1 MTIENRAFEADTS
14 KILDIVI
21 HSLYS
26 NREIF
31 LRELISNASDALDKR
46 RFLASTNQSMQAS
59 QELQIQIKS
68 DKKAKTLTISD
79 NGVGMDSDDL
89 VSSLGTIARSGTKN
103 FIEQLESSKQND
115 ENKLSL
121 IGQFG
126 VGFYAAFMV
135 AETVDV
141 ISRKVGSDKA
151 YKWHSDGSNGY
162 SLDDAERGEEGTDI
176 ILHLKKDAK
185 EFLEE
190 QRISYMVK
198 KYSDHLSAPIYWQD
212 GEASTMLNSASAIWT
227 RPKSEITEE
236 QYNSFY
242 QQASSAY
249 DTPYLTM
256 HNVTEGVTNFTSLLF
271 IPSTR
276 PMDLFN
282 PERKSRLQLYINRVF
297 ITDECEEL
305 VPNWLRFVRGVV
317 DTPDLDL
324 NVSREMLQ
332 QVPAINKI
340 KKTIIR
346 RVLSELKKQAGKK
359 QEEYQKF
366 WLDFGLVIKEG
377 LYEDQDFREKIL
389 ELCRFYSCRK
399 GDYISLAQYVS
410 EMKEKQEEIYYLSS
424 ETVEQ
429 AEMSPHIEGFKAR
442 DIDVIVLSDPIDEF
456 WLPLVPD
463 FEGKKFKS
471 ASRGAL
477 DLDKFESENSEK
489 KKADPSKFDLLIA
502 RIKTNLGEKISDVR
516 LSSTLTESPVC
527 LVADEG
533 GMDIQMERLMKAH
546 NRDFQGAPRILE
558 INPDHELVIALNKLA
573 DAKSS
578 SKESELVD
586 DAAFLLFDQAQ
597 IIEGRMPAD
606 LTAFSKRM
614 TRIMSFSLK
623 NDSGQKRAVPVE
635 KPNI

>member
-68 DKKAKTLTISD
+68 DKKAKILTISD

-578 SKESELVD
+578 SKENELVD

-614 TRIMSFSLK
+614 SRIMSFSLK
-623 NDSGQKRAVPVE
+623 SDSGQK
-635 KPNI
+635 

>member
-79 NGVGMDSDDL
+79 NGIGMDSDDL

-141 ISRKVGSDKA
+141 ISRKVGNDKA

-546 NRDFQGAPRILE
+546 NRDFQGAPRIME

-578 SKESELVD
+578 SKENELVD

-623 NDSGQKRAVPVE
+623 SDSGQK
-635 KPNI
+635 

>member
-68 DKKAKTLTISD
+68 DKKAKILTISD

-198 KYSDHLSAPIYWQD
+198 KYSDHLSAPIYCQD
-212 GEASTMLNSASAIWT
+212 AEASTMLNSASAIWT

-399 GDYISLAQYVS
+399 GDYISLAQYVT

-586 DAAFLLFDQAQ
+586 DAALLLFDQAQ

>member
-79 NGVGMDSDDL
+79 NGIGMDSDDL

-151 YKWHSDGSNGY
+151 CKWHSDGSNGY

-546 NRDFQGAPRILE
+546 NRDFQGAPRIME

-578 SKESELVD
+578 SKENELMD

-623 NDSGQKRAVPVE
+623 SDSGQK
-635 KPNI
+635 

>member
-46 RFLASTNQSMQAS
+46 RFLASTDQSLQAE
-59 QELQIQIKS
+59 QELQIHIKS
-68 DKKAKTLTISD
+68 DKKAKTLTLSD
-79 NGVGMDSDDL
+79 NGIGMDSDDM
-89 VSSLGTIARSGTKN
+89 VSSLGTIARSGTQN
-103 FIEQLESSKQND
+103 FIKQLEASKEND
-115 ENKLSL
+115 DSKLSL

-141 ISRKVGSDKA
+141 ISRKAGSDKA
-151 YKWHSDGSNGY
+151 FKWHSDGATGY
-162 SLDDAERGEEGTDI
+162 SLDNAERSEAGTDI

-190 QRISYMVK
+190 QRISYMIK
-198 KYSDHLSAPIYWQD
+198 KYSDHLSAPIYWQNA
-212 GEASTMLNSASAIWT
+212 EESTMLNSASAIWT
-227 RPKSEITEE
+227 RPKSEITQE
-236 QYNSFY
+236 QYTSFY
-242 QQASSAY
+242 QQASAAY
-249 DTPYLTM
+249 DTPYLTL
-256 HNVTEGVTNFTSLLF
+256 HNITEGVTNFTSLLF
-271 IPSTR
+271 VPSTR
-276 PMDLFN
+276 PVDLFN

-297 ITDECEEL
+297 ITDECEDL

-340 KKTIIR
+340 KKSIIR
-346 RVLSELKKQAGKK
+346 RVLSELKKQAGKN
-359 QEEYQKF
+359 QEAYENF
-366 WLDFGLVIKEG
+366 WLEFGLVVKEG
-377 LYEDQDFREKIL
+377 LYEDADFREKIL

-399 GDYISLAQYVS
+399 GGYISLAEYVS
-410 EMKEKQEEIYYLSS
+410 EMKEQQEEIYYLSS

-429 AEMSPHIEGFKAR
+429 AEISPHIEGFKAR

-456 WLPLVPD
+456 WLPLVPE
-463 FEGKKFKS
+463 FEGRKFKS
-471 ASRGAL
+471 ASRGAH
-477 DLDKFESENSEK
+477 DLDKFEQEDTEK
-489 KKADPSKFDLLIA
+489 KKADPSEFDMLIA
-502 RIKTNLGEKISDVR
+502 RIKTNLGEQIADVR
-516 LSSTLTESPVC
+516 LSSTLTESPAC
-527 LVADEG
+527 LVADEN

-546 NRDFQGAPRILE
+546 NKDFQGAPRILE
-558 INPDHELVIALNKLA
+558 LNPDHDLVAALNKMA
-573 DAKSS
+573 DAKSG
-578 SKESELVD
+578 SKENGLVD
-586 DAAFLLFDQAQ
+586 DASHLLFDQAQ
-597 IIEGRMPAD
+597 ILEGRMPSD

-614 TRIMSFSLK
+614 TRVMASSIMDDAQTK
-623 NDSGQKRAVPVE
+623 
-635 KPNI
+635 

>member
-46 RFLASTNQSMQAS
+46 RFLAATDQLYQAE
-59 QELQIQIKS
+59 QELQIHIKS
-68 DKKAKTLTISD
+68 DKKAKTLIISD
-79 NGVGMDSDDL
+79 NGIGMDSDDM
-89 VSSLGTIARSGTKN
+89 VSSLGTIARSGTQN
-103 FIEQLESSKQND
+103 FIKQLEASKKN
-115 ENKLSL
+115 EESNISL

-135 AETVDV
+135 AENVDV
-141 ISRKVGSDKA
+141 ISKKA
-151 YKWHSDGSNGY
+151 NSEKAFRWHSNGKTGF
-162 SLDDAERGEEGTDI
+162 SLDNAERSEAGTDI

-198 KYSDHLSAPIYWQD
+198 KYSDHLSAPIYWQNA
-212 GEASTMLNSASAIWT
+212 EESTMLNSASAIWT
-227 RPKSEITEE
+227 RPKSEITKE
-236 QYNSFY
+236 QYTSFY
-242 QQASSAY
+242 QQASAAY

-271 IPSTR
+271 VPSTR
-276 PMDLFN
+276 PVDLFN

-297 ITDECEEL
+297 ITDECEDL

-340 KKTIIR
+340 KKSIIR
-346 RVLSELKKQAGKK
+346 RVLSELKKQAGKNK
-359 QEEYQKF
+359 EEYEKF
-366 WLDFGLVIKEG
+366 WIDFGLVVKEG
-377 LYEDQDFREKIL
+377 LYEDANFREKIL
-389 ELCRFYSCRK
+389 ELCRFYSCKK
-399 GDYISLAQYVS
+399 GGYISLAEYVS
-410 EMKEKQEEIYYLSS
+410 EMKEQQEEIYYLSS

-429 AEMSPHIEGFKAR
+429 AEISPHIEGFKAR
-442 DIDVIVLSDPIDEF
+442 DIDVIVLNDPIDEF
-456 WLPLVPD
+456 WIPLVPD

-471 ASRGAL
+471 ASRGTH
-477 DLDKFESENSEK
+477 DLNKFEHKDTEK
-489 KKADPSKFDLLIA
+489 KKADPSEFDMLIA
-502 RIKTNLGEKISDVR
+502 RIKTNLGEQIADVR
-516 LSSTLTESPVC
+516 LSSTLTESPAC
-527 LVADEG
+527 LVADEN

-546 NRDFQGAPRILE
+546 NKDFQGVPRILE
-558 INPDHELVIALNKLA
+558 LNPDHDLVAALNKMA
-573 DAKSS
+573 DAKSG
-578 SKESELVD
+578 SKESDLMN
-586 DAAFLLFDQAQ
+586 DASFLLFDQVQ
-597 IIEGRMPAD
+597 ILEGRMPSD

-614 TRIMSFSLK
+614 TRIMASSIMDDAQTK
-623 NDSGQKRAVPVE
+623 
-635 KPNI
+635 

>member
-46 RFLASTNQSMQAS
+46 RFLASTDQSLQAE
-59 QELQIQIKS
+59 QELQIHIKS
-68 DKKAKTLTISD
+68 DKKAKTLTLSD
-79 NGVGMDSDDL
+79 NGIGMDSDDM
-89 VSSLGTIARSGTKN
+89 VSSLGTIARSGTQN
-103 FIEQLESSKQND
+103 FIKQLEASKEND
-115 ENKLSL
+115 DSKLSL

-141 ISRKVGSDKA
+141 ISRKAGSDKA
-151 YKWHSDGSNGY
+151 FKWHSDGATGY
-162 SLDDAERGEEGTDI
+162 SLDNAERSEAGTDI

-190 QRISYMVK
+190 QRISYMIK
-198 KYSDHLSAPIYWQD
+198 KYSDHLSAPIYWQNA
-212 GEASTMLNSASAIWT
+212 EESTMLNSASAIWT
-227 RPKSEITEE
+227 RPKSEITQE
-236 QYNSFY
+236 QYTSFY
-242 QQASSAY
+242 QQASAAY
-249 DTPYLTM
+249 DTPYLTL

-271 IPSTR
+271 VPSTR
-276 PMDLFN
+276 PVDLFN

-297 ITDECEEL
+297 ITDECEDL

-340 KKTIIR
+340 KKSIIR
-346 RVLSELKKQAGKK
+346 RVLSELKKQAGKN
-359 QEEYQKF
+359 QEAYENF
-366 WLDFGLVIKEG
+366 WLEFGLVVKEG
-377 LYEDQDFREKIL
+377 LYEDADFREKIL

-399 GDYISLAQYVS
+399 GGYISLAEYVS
-410 EMKEKQEEIYYLSS
+410 VMKEQQEEIYYLSS

-429 AEMSPHIEGFKAR
+429 AEISPHIEGFKAR

-456 WLPLVPD
+456 WLPLVPE

-477 DLDKFESENSEK
+477 DLDKFEQEDTEK
-489 KKADPSKFDLLIA
+489 KKADPSEFDMLIA
-502 RIKTNLGEKISDVR
+502 RIKTNLGEQIADVR
-516 LSSTLTESPVC
+516 LSSTLTESPAC
-527 LVADEG
+527 LVADEN

-546 NRDFQGAPRILE
+546 NKDFQGAPRILE
-558 INPDHELVIALNKLA
+558 LNPDHDLVAALNKMA
-573 DAKSS
+573 DAKSG
-578 SKESELVD
+578 SKENGLVD
-586 DAAFLLFDQAQ
+586 DASHLLFDQAQ
-597 IIEGRMPAD
+597 ILEGRMPSD

-614 TRIMSFSLK
+614 TRVMASSIMDDAQTK
-623 NDSGQKRAVPVE
+623 
-635 KPNI
+635 

>member
-68 DKKAKTLTISD
+68 DKKAKILTISD

-89 VSSLGTIARSGTKN
+89 VSSLGTIARSGTKS

-377 LYEDQDFREKIL
+377 LYEDQEFREKIL

-516 LSSTLTESPVC
+516 LSSTLTESPAC

-586 DAAFLLFDQAQ
+586 DTALLLFDQAQ

-623 NDSGQKRAVPVE
+623 NDSGQK
-635 KPNI
+635 

>member
-212 GEASTMLNSASAIWT
+212 AEASTMLNSASAIWT

-377 LYEDQDFREKIL
+377 LYEDQEFREKIL

-399 GDYISLAQYVS
+399 GDYISLSQYVS

-586 DAAFLLFDQAQ
+586 DAALLLFDQAQ

-623 NDSGQKRAVPVE
+623 NDSGQK
-635 KPNI
+635 

>member
-68 DKKAKTLTISD
+68 DKKAKILTISD

-546 NRDFQGAPRILE
+546 NRDFQGAPRIME

-578 SKESELVD
+578 SKENELVD

-623 NDSGQKRAVPVE
+623 SDSGQK
-635 KPNI
+635 

>member
-46 RFLASTNQSMQAS
+46 RFLASTDQSLQAE
-59 QELQIQIKS
+59 QELQIHIKS
-68 DKKAKTLTISD
+68 DKKAKTLTLSD
-79 NGVGMDSDDL
+79 NGIGMDSDDM
-89 VSSLGTIARSGTKN
+89 VSSLGTIARSGTQN
-103 FIEQLESSKQND
+103 FIKQLEASKEND
-115 ENKLSL
+115 DSKLSL

-141 ISRKVGSDKA
+141 ISRKAGSDKA
-151 YKWHSDGSNGY
+151 FKWHSDGATGY
-162 SLDDAERGEEGTDI
+162 SLDNAERSEAGTDI

-190 QRISYMVK
+190 QRISYMIK
-198 KYSDHLSAPIYWQD
+198 KYSDHLSAPIYWQNA
-212 GEASTMLNSASAIWT
+212 EESKMLNSASAIWT
-227 RPKSEITEE
+227 RPKSEITQE
-236 QYNSFY
+236 QYTSFY
-242 QQASSAY
+242 QQASAAY
-249 DTPYLTM
+249 DTPYLTL

-271 IPSTR
+271 VPSTR
-276 PMDLFN
+276 PVDLFN

-297 ITDECEEL
+297 ITDECEDL

-340 KKTIIR
+340 KKSIIR
-346 RVLSELKKQAGKK
+346 RVLSELKKQAGKN
-359 QEEYQKF
+359 QEAYENF
-366 WLDFGLVIKEG
+366 WLEFGLVVKEG
-377 LYEDQDFREKIL
+377 LYEDADFREKIL

-399 GDYISLAQYVS
+399 GGYISLAEYVS
-410 EMKEKQEEIYYLSS
+410 EMKEQQEEIYYLSY

-429 AEMSPHIEGFKAR
+429 AEISPHIEGFKAR

-456 WLPLVPD
+456 WLPLVPE

-477 DLDKFESENSEK
+477 DLDKFEQEDTEK
-489 KKADPSKFDLLIA
+489 KKADPSEFDMLIA
-502 RIKTNLGEKISDVR
+502 RIKTNLGEQIADVR
-516 LSSTLTESPVC
+516 LSSTLTESPAC
-527 LVADEG
+527 LVADEN

-546 NRDFQGAPRILE
+546 NKDFQGAPRILE
-558 INPDHELVIALNKLA
+558 LNPDHDLVAALNKMA
-573 DAKSS
+573 DAKSG
-578 SKESELVD
+578 SKENGLVD
-586 DAAFLLFDQAQ
+586 DASHLLFDQAQ
-597 IIEGRMPAD
+597 ILEGRMPSD

-614 TRIMSFSLK
+614 TRVMASSIMDDAQTK
-623 NDSGQKRAVPVE
+623 
-635 KPNI
+635 

>member
-46 RFLASTNQSMQAS
+46 RFLASTDQSLQAE
-59 QELQIQIKS
+59 QELQIHIKS
-68 DKKAKTLTISD
+68 DKKAKTLTLSD
-79 NGVGMDSDDL
+79 NGIGMDSDDM
-89 VSSLGTIARSGTKN
+89 VSSLGTIARSGTQN
-103 FIEQLESSKQND
+103 FIKQLEASKEND
-115 ENKLSL
+115 DSKLSL

-141 ISRKVGSDKA
+141 ISRKAGSDKA
-151 YKWHSDGSNGY
+151 FKWHSDGATGY
-162 SLDDAERGEEGTDI
+162 SLDNAERSEAGTDI

-190 QRISYMVK
+190 QRISYMIK
-198 KYSDHLSAPIYWQD
+198 KYSDHLSAPIYWQNA
-212 GEASTMLNSASAIWT
+212 EESTMLNSASAIWT
-227 RPKSEITEE
+227 RPKSDITQE
-236 QYNSFY
+236 QYTSFY
-242 QQASSAY
+242 QQASTAY
-249 DTPYLTM
+249 DTPYLTL

-271 IPSTR
+271 VPSTR
-276 PMDLFN
+276 PVDLFN

-297 ITDECEEL
+297 ITDECEDL

-340 KKTIIR
+340 KKSIIR
-346 RVLSELKKQAGKK
+346 RVLSELKKQAGKN
-359 QEEYQKF
+359 QEAYENF
-366 WLDFGLVIKEG
+366 WLEFGLVVKEG
-377 LYEDQDFREKIL
+377 LYEDADFREKIL

-399 GDYISLAQYVS
+399 GGYISLAEYVS
-410 EMKEKQEEIYYLSS
+410 EMKEQQEEIYYLSS

-429 AEMSPHIEGFKAR
+429 AEISPHIEGFKAR

-456 WLPLVPD
+456 WLPLVPE

-477 DLDKFESENSEK
+477 DLDKFEQEDTEK
-489 KKADPSKFDLLIA
+489 KKADPSEFDMLIA
-502 RIKTNLGEKISDVR
+502 RIKTNLGEQIADVR
-516 LSSTLTESPVC
+516 LSSTLTESPAC
-527 LVADEG
+527 LVADEN

-546 NRDFQGAPRILE
+546 NKDFQGAPRILE
-558 INPDHELVIALNKLA
+558 LNPDHDLVAALNKMA
-573 DAKSS
+573 DAKSG
-578 SKESELVD
+578 SKENGLVD
-586 DAAFLLFDQAQ
+586 DASHLLFDQAQ
-597 IIEGRMPAD
+597 ILEGRMPSD

-614 TRIMSFSLK
+614 TRVMASSIMDDAQTK
-623 NDSGQKRAVPVE
+623 
-635 KPNI
+635 

>member
-89 VSSLGTIARSGTKN
+89 VSSLGTIARSGTKS

-578 SKESELVD
+578 SKENELVD

-623 NDSGQKRAVPVE
+623 SDSGK
-635 KPNI
+635 K

>member
-46 RFLASTNQSMQAS
+46 RFIASTDQSLQAE
-59 QELQIQIKS
+59 QELQIHIKS

-79 NGVGMDSDDL
+79 NGIGMDSDDM
-89 VSSLGTIARSGTKN
+89 VSSLGTIARSGTQN
-103 FIEQLESSKQND
+103 FIKQLEASKEND
-115 ENKLSL
+115 DSKLSL

-141 ISRKVGSDKA
+141 ISRKAGSDKA
-151 YKWHSDGSNGY
+151 FKWHSDGATGY
-162 SLDDAERGEEGTDI
+162 SLDNAERSEAGTDI

-190 QRISYMVK
+190 QRISYMIK
-198 KYSDHLSAPIYWQD
+198 KYSDHLSAPIYWQNA
-212 GEASTMLNSASAIWT
+212 EESTMLNSASAIWT
-227 RPKSEITEE
+227 RPKSDITQE
-236 QYNSFY
+236 QYTSFY
-242 QQASSAY
+242 QQASAAY
-249 DTPYLTM
+249 DTPYLTL

-271 IPSTR
+271 VPSTR
-276 PMDLFN
+276 PVDLFN

-297 ITDECEEL
+297 ITDECEDL

-340 KKTIIR
+340 KKSIIR
-346 RVLSELKKQAGKK
+346 RVLSELKKQAGKN
-359 QEEYQKF
+359 QEAYENF
-366 WLDFGLVIKEG
+366 WLEFGLVVKEG
-377 LYEDQDFREKIL
+377 LYEDPDFREKIL

-399 GDYISLAQYVS
+399 GGYISIAEYVS

-429 AEMSPHIEGFKAR
+429 AEISPHIEGFKAR

-456 WLPLVPD
+456 WLPLVPE

-471 ASRGAL
+471 ASRGAH
-477 DLDKFESENSEK
+477 DLDKFEQEDTEK
-489 KKADPSKFDLLIA
+489 KKADPSEFDMLIA
-502 RIKTNLGEKISDVR
+502 RIKTNLGEQIADVR
-516 LSSTLTESPVC
+516 LSSTLTESPAC
-527 LVADEG
+527 LVVDEN

-546 NRDFQGAPRILE
+546 NKDFQGAPRILE
-558 INPDHELVIALNKLA
+558 LNPDHDLVAALNKMA
-573 DAKSS
+573 DAKSG
-578 SKESELVD
+578 SKENGLVD
-586 DAAFLLFDQAQ
+586 DASHLLFDQAQ
-597 IIEGRMPAD
+597 ILEGRMPSD

-614 TRIMSFSLK
+614 TRVMACSIMDDTQTK
-623 NDSGQKRAVPVE
+623 
-635 KPNI
+635 

>member
-46 RFLASTNQSMQAS
+46 RFLASTDQSLQAE
-59 QELQIQIKS
+59 QELQIHIKS
-68 DKKAKTLTISD
+68 DKKAKTLTLSD
-79 NGVGMDSDDL
+79 NGIGMDSDDMI
-89 VSSLGTIARSGTKN
+89 SSLGTIARSGTQN
-103 FIEQLESSKQND
+103 FIKQLEASKEND
-115 ENKLSL
+115 DSKLSL

-141 ISRKVGSDKA
+141 ISRKAGSDKA
-151 YKWHSDGSNGY
+151 FKWHSDGATGY
-162 SLDDAERGEEGTDI
+162 SLDNAERSEAGTDI

-190 QRISYMVK
+190 QRISYMIK
-198 KYSDHLSAPIYWQD
+198 KYSDHLSAPIYWQNA
-212 GEASTMLNSASAIWT
+212 EESKMLNSASAIWT
-227 RPKSEITEE
+227 RPKSEITQE
-236 QYNSFY
+236 QYTSFY
-242 QQASSAY
+242 QQASAAY
-249 DTPYLTM
+249 DTPYLTL

-271 IPSTR
+271 VPSTR
-276 PMDLFN
+276 PVDLFN

-297 ITDECEEL
+297 ITDECEDL

-340 KKTIIR
+340 KKSIIR
-346 RVLSELKKQAGKK
+346 RVLSELKKQAGKN
-359 QEEYQKF
+359 QEAYENF
-366 WLDFGLVIKEG
+366 WLEFGLVVKEG
-377 LYEDQDFREKIL
+377 LYEDPDFREKIL

-399 GDYISLAQYVS
+399 GGYISLAEYVS
-410 EMKEKQEEIYYLSS
+410 EMKEQQEEIYYLSS

-429 AEMSPHIEGFKAR
+429 AEISPHIEGFKAR

-456 WLPLVPD
+456 WLPLVPE

-471 ASRGAL
+471 ASRGAH
-477 DLDKFESENSEK
+477 DLDKFEQEDTEK
-489 KKADPSKFDLLIA
+489 KKADPSEFDMLIA
-502 RIKTNLGEKISDVR
+502 RIKTNLGEQIADVR
-516 LSSTLTESPVC
+516 LSSTLTESPAC
-527 LVADEG
+527 LVVDEN

-546 NRDFQGAPRILE
+546 NKDFQGVPRILE
-558 INPDHELVIALNKLA
+558 LNPDHDLVAALNKMA
-573 DAKSS
+573 DAKSG
-578 SKESELVD
+578 SKENGLVD
-586 DAAFLLFDQAQ
+586 DASHLLFDQAQ
-597 IIEGRMPAD
+597 ILEGRMPSD

-614 TRIMSFSLK
+614 TRVMACSIMDDTQTK
-623 NDSGQKRAVPVE
+623 
-635 KPNI
+635 

>member
-1 MTIENRAFEADTS
+1 MTIQNRAFEADTS

-212 GEASTMLNSASAIWT
+212 AEASTMLNSASAIWT

-623 NDSGQKRAVPVE
+623 NDSGQK
-635 KPNI
+635 

>member
-46 RFLASTNQSMQAS
+46 RFLASTDQSLQAE
-59 QELQIQIKS
+59 QELQIHIKS
-68 DKKAKTLTISD
+68 DKKAKTLTLSD
-79 NGVGMDSDDL
+79 NGIGMDSDDM
-89 VSSLGTIARSGTKN
+89 VSSLGTIARSGTQN
-103 FIEQLESSKQND
+103 FIKQLEASKEND
-115 ENKLSL
+115 DSKLSL

-141 ISRKVGSDKA
+141 ISRKAGSDKA
-151 YKWHSDGSNGY
+151 FKWHSDGATGY
-162 SLDDAERGEEGTDI
+162 SLDNAERSEAGTDI
-176 ILHLKKDAK
+176 IIHLKKDAK

-190 QRISYMVK
+190 QRISYMIK
-198 KYSDHLSAPIYWQD
+198 KYSDHLSAPIYWQNA
-212 GEASTMLNSASAIWT
+212 EESTMLNSASAIWT
-227 RPKSEITEE
+227 RPKSEITQE
-236 QYNSFY
+236 QYTSFY
-242 QQASSAY
+242 QQASAAY
-249 DTPYLTM
+249 DTPYLTL

-271 IPSTR
+271 VPSTR
-276 PMDLFN
+276 PVDLFN

-297 ITDECEEL
+297 ITDECEDL

-340 KKTIIR
+340 KKSIIR
-346 RVLSELKKQAGKK
+346 RVLSELKKQAGKN
-359 QEEYQKF
+359 QEAYENF
-366 WLDFGLVIKEG
+366 WLEFGLVVKEG
-377 LYEDQDFREKIL
+377 LYEDADFREKIL

-399 GDYISLAQYVS
+399 GGYISLAEYVS
-410 EMKEKQEEIYYLSS
+410 EMKEQQEEIYYLSS

-429 AEMSPHIEGFKAR
+429 AEISPHIEGFKAR

-456 WLPLVPD
+456 WLPLVPE

-477 DLDKFESENSEK
+477 DLDKFEQEDTEK
-489 KKADPSKFDLLIA
+489 KKADPSEFDMLIA
-502 RIKTNLGEKISDVR
+502 RIKTNLGEQIADVR
-516 LSSTLTESPVC
+516 LSSTLTESPAC
-527 LVADEG
+527 LVADEN

-546 NRDFQGAPRILE
+546 NKDFQGAPRILE
-558 INPDHELVIALNKLA
+558 LNPDHDLVAALNKMA
-573 DAKSS
+573 DAKSG
-578 SKESELVD
+578 SKENGLVD
-586 DAAFLLFDQAQ
+586 DASHLLFDQAQ
-597 IIEGRMPAD
+597 ILEGRMPSD

-614 TRIMSFSLK
+614 TRVMASSIMDDAQTK
-623 NDSGQKRAVPVE
+623 
-635 KPNI
+635 

>member
-46 RFLASTNQSMQAS
+46 RFLASTDQSLQAE
-59 QELQIQIKS
+59 QELQIHIKS
-68 DKKAKTLTISD
+68 DKKAKTLTLSD
-79 NGVGMDSDDL
+79 NGIGMDSDDM
-89 VSSLGTIARSGTKN
+89 VSSLGTIARSGTQN
-103 FIEQLESSKQND
+103 FIKQLEASKEND
-115 ENKLSL
+115 DSKLSL

-141 ISRKVGSDKA
+141 ISRKAGSDKA
-151 YKWHSDGSNGY
+151 FKWHSDGATGY
-162 SLDDAERGEEGTDI
+162 SLDNAERSEAGTDI

-190 QRISYMVK
+190 QRISYMIK
-198 KYSDHLSAPIYWQD
+198 KYSDHLSAPIYWQNA
-212 GEASTMLNSASAIWT
+212 EESTMLNSASAIWT
-227 RPKSEITEE
+227 RPKSEITQE
-236 QYNSFY
+236 QYTSFY
-242 QQASSAY
+242 QQASAAY
-249 DTPYLTM
+249 DTPYLTL

-271 IPSTR
+271 VPSTR
-276 PMDLFN
+276 PVDLFN

-297 ITDECEEL
+297 ITDECEDL

-340 KKTIIR
+340 KKSIIR
-346 RVLSELKKQAGKK
+346 RVLSELKKQAGKN
-359 QEEYQKF
+359 QEAYESF
-366 WLDFGLVIKEG
+366 WLEFGLVVKEG
-377 LYEDQDFREKIL
+377 LYEDADFREKIL

-399 GDYISLAQYVS
+399 GGYISLAEYVS
-410 EMKEKQEEIYYLSS
+410 EMKEQQEEIYYLSS

-429 AEMSPHIEGFKAR
+429 AEISPHIEGFKAR

-456 WLPLVPD
+456 WLPLVPE

-477 DLDKFESENSEK
+477 DLDKFEQEDTEK
-489 KKADPSKFDLLIA
+489 KKADPSEFDMLIA
-502 RIKTNLGEKISDVR
+502 RIKTNLGEQIADVR
-516 LSSTLTESPVC
+516 LSSTLTESPAC
-527 LVADEG
+527 LVADEN

-546 NRDFQGAPRILE
+546 NKDFQGAPRILE
-558 INPDHELVIALNKLA
+558 LNPDHDLVAALNKMA
-573 DAKSS
+573 DAKSG
-578 SKESELVD
+578 SKENALVD
-586 DAAFLLFDQAQ
+586 DASHLLFDQAQ
-597 IIEGRMPAD
+597 ILEGRMPSD

-614 TRIMSFSLK
+614 TRVMASSIMDDAQTK
-623 NDSGQKRAVPVE
+623 
-635 KPNI
+635 

>member
-46 RFLASTNQSMQAS
+46 RFLASTDQSLQAE
-59 QELQIQIKS
+59 QELQIHIKS
-68 DKKAKTLTISD
+68 DKKAKTLTLSD
-79 NGVGMDSDDL
+79 NGIGMDSDDM
-89 VSSLGTIARSGTKN
+89 VSSLGTIARSGTQN
-103 FIEQLESSKQND
+103 FIKQLEASKEND
-115 ENKLSL
+115 DSKLSL

-141 ISRKVGSDKA
+141 ISRKAGSDKA
-151 YKWHSDGSNGY
+151 FKWHSDGATGY
-162 SLDDAERGEEGTDI
+162 SLDNAERSEAGTDI

-190 QRISYMVK
+190 QRISYMIK
-198 KYSDHLSAPIYWQD
+198 KYSDHLSAPIYWQNA
-212 GEASTMLNSASAIWT
+212 EESTMLNSASAIWT
-227 RPKSEITEE
+227 RPKSEITQE
-236 QYNSFY
+236 QYTSFY
-242 QQASSAY
+242 QQASAAY
-249 DTPYLTM
+249 DTPYLTL

-271 IPSTR
+271 VPSTR
-276 PMDLFN
+276 PVDLFN

-297 ITDECEEL
+297 ITDECEDL

-340 KKTIIR
+340 KKSIIR
-346 RVLSELKKQAGKK
+346 RVLSELKKQAGKN
-359 QEEYQKF
+359 QEAYENF
-366 WLDFGLVIKEG
+366 WLEFGLVVKEG
-377 LYEDQDFREKIL
+377 LYEDADFREKIL

-399 GDYISLAQYVS
+399 GGYISLAEYVS
-410 EMKEKQEEIYYLSS
+410 EMKEQQEEIYYLSS

-429 AEMSPHIEGFKAR
+429 AEISPHIEGFKAR

-456 WLPLVPD
+456 WLPLVPE

-477 DLDKFESENSEK
+477 DLDKFEQEDTEK
-489 KKADPSKFDLLIA
+489 KKADPSEFDMLIA
-502 RIKTNLGEKISDVR
+502 RIKTNLGEQIADVR
-516 LSSTLTESPVC
+516 LSSTLTESPAC
-527 LVADEG
+527 LVADEN

-546 NRDFQGAPRILE
+546 NKDFQGAPRILE
-558 INPDHELVIALNKLA
+558 LNPDHDLVAALNKMA
-573 DAKSS
+573 DAKSG
-578 SKESELVD
+578 SKENGLVD
-586 DAAFLLFDQAQ
+586 DASHLLFDQAQ
-597 IIEGRMPAD
+597 ILEGRMPSD

-614 TRIMSFSLK
+614 TRVMASSIMGDAQTK
-623 NDSGQKRAVPVE
+623 
-635 KPNI
+635 

>member
-1 MTIENRAFEADTS
+1 MTIQNRAFEADTS

-212 GEASTMLNSASAIWT
+212 AEASTMLNSASAIWT

-586 DAAFLLFDQAQ
+586 DAALLLFDQAQ

-623 NDSGQKRAVPVE
+623 NDSGQK
-635 KPNI
+635 

>member
-1 MTIENRAFEADTS
+1 MTIENKAFEADTS

-103 FIEQLESSKQND
+103 FIEQLESSKKND

-176 ILHLKKDAK
+176 ILYLKKDAK

-198 KYSDHLSAPIYWQD
+198 KYSDHLSAPIYWQNS
-212 GEASTMLNSASAIWT
+212 EASTMLNSASAIWT

-256 HNVTEGVTNFTSLLF
+256 HNVTEGVTKFTSLLF

-477 DLDKFESENSEK
+477 DLDKFESEKSEK

-578 SKESELVD
+578 GKKNELVD

-623 NDSGQKRAVPVE
+623 NDSGQK
-635 KPNI
+635 

>member
-46 RFLASTNQSMQAS
+46 RFLASTDQSLQAE
-59 QELQIQIKS
+59 QELQIHIKS
-68 DKKAKTLTISD
+68 DKKAKTLTLSD
-79 NGVGMDSDDL
+79 NGIGMDSDDM
-89 VSSLGTIARSGTKN
+89 VSSLGTIARSGTQN
-103 FIEQLESSKQND
+103 FIKQLEASKEND
-115 ENKLSL
+115 DSKLSL

-141 ISRKVGSDKA
+141 ISRKAGSDKA
-151 YKWHSDGSNGY
+151 FKWHSDGATGY
-162 SLDDAERGEEGTDI
+162 SLDSAERSEAGTDI

-190 QRISYMVK
+190 QRISYMIK
-198 KYSDHLSAPIYWQD
+198 KYSDHLSAPIYWQNA
-212 GEASTMLNSASAIWT
+212 EESTMLNSASAIWT
-227 RPKSEITEE
+227 RPKSEITQE
-236 QYNSFY
+236 QYTSFY
-242 QQASSAY
+242 QQASTSY
-249 DTPYLTM
+249 DTPYLTL
-256 HNVTEGVTNFTSLLF
+256 HNVTEGVTNFTSLVF
-271 IPSTR
+271 VPSTR
-276 PMDLFN
+276 PVDLFN

-297 ITDECEEL
+297 ITDECEDL

-340 KKTIIR
+340 KKSIIR
-346 RVLSELKKQAGKK
+346 RVLSELKKQAGKN
-359 QEEYQKF
+359 QEAYENF
-366 WLDFGLVIKEG
+366 WLEFGLVVKEG
-377 LYEDQDFREKIL
+377 LYEDADFREKIL

-399 GDYISLAQYVS
+399 GGYISLAEYVS
-410 EMKEKQEEIYYLSS
+410 EMKEQQEEIYYLSS

-429 AEMSPHIEGFKAR
+429 AEISPHIEGFKAR

-456 WLPLVPD
+456 WLPLVPE

-477 DLDKFESENSEK
+477 DLDKFEQEDTEM
-489 KKADPSKFDLLIA
+489 KKADPSEFDMLIA
-502 RIKTNLGEKISDVR
+502 RIKTNLGEQIADVR
-516 LSSTLTESPVC
+516 LSSTLTESPAC
-527 LVADEG
+527 LVADEN

-546 NRDFQGAPRILE
+546 NKDFQGAPRILE
-558 INPDHELVIALNKLA
+558 LNPDHDLVAALNKMA
-573 DAKSS
+573 DAKSG
-578 SKESELVD
+578 SKENGLVD
-586 DAAFLLFDQAQ
+586 DASHLLFDQAQ
-597 IIEGRMPAD
+597 ILEGRMPSD

-614 TRIMSFSLK
+614 TRVMASSIMDDAQTK
-623 NDSGQKRAVPVE
+623 
-635 KPNI
+635 

>member
-46 RFLASTNQSMQAS
+46 RFLASTDQSLQAE
-59 QELQIQIKS
+59 QELQIHIKS
-68 DKKAKTLTISD
+68 DKKAKTLTLSD
-79 NGVGMDSDDL
+79 NGIGMDSDDM
-89 VSSLGTIARSGTKN
+89 VSSLGTIARSGTQN
-103 FIEQLESSKQND
+103 FIKQLEASKEND
-115 ENKLSL
+115 DSKLSL

-141 ISRKVGSDKA
+141 ISRKAGSDKA
-151 YKWHSDGSNGY
+151 FKWHSDGATGY
-162 SLDDAERGEEGTDI
+162 SLDNAERSEAGTDI

-190 QRISYMVK
+190 QRISYMIK
-198 KYSDHLSAPIYWQD
+198 KYSDHLSAPIYWQNA
-212 GEASTMLNSASAIWT
+212 EESTMLNSASAIWT
-227 RPKSEITEE
+227 RPKSEITQE
-236 QYNSFY
+236 QYTSFY
-242 QQASSAY
+242 QQASTAY
-249 DTPYLTM
+249 DTPYLTL

-271 IPSTR
+271 VPSTR
-276 PMDLFN
+276 PVDLFN

-297 ITDECEEL
+297 ITDECEDL

-340 KKTIIR
+340 KKSIIR
-346 RVLSELKKQAGKK
+346 RVLSELKKQAGKN
-359 QEEYQKF
+359 QEAYENF
-366 WLDFGLVIKEG
+366 WLEFGLVVKEG
-377 LYEDQDFREKIL
+377 LYEDADFREKIL

-399 GDYISLAQYVS
+399 GGYISLAEYVS
-410 EMKEKQEEIYYLSS
+410 EMKEQQEEIYYLSS

-429 AEMSPHIEGFKAR
+429 AEISPHIEGFKAR

-456 WLPLVPD
+456 WLPLVPE

-471 ASRGAL
+471 ASRGAH
-477 DLDKFESENSEK
+477 DLDKFEQEDTEK
-489 KKADPSKFDLLIA
+489 KKADPSEFDMLIA
-502 RIKTNLGEKISDVR
+502 RIKTNLGEQIADVR
-516 LSSTLTESPVC
+516 LSSTLTESPAC
-527 LVADEG
+527 LVADEN

-546 NRDFQGAPRILE
+546 NKDFQGAPRILE
-558 INPDHELVIALNKLA
+558 LNPDHDLVAALNKMA
-573 DAKSS
+573 DAKSG
-578 SKESELVD
+578 SKENGLVD
-586 DAAFLLFDQAQ
+586 DASHLLFDQAQ
-597 IIEGRMPAD
+597 ILEGRMPSD

-614 TRIMSFSLK
+614 TRVMASSIMDDAQTK
-623 NDSGQKRAVPVE
+623 
-635 KPNI
+635 

>member
-456 WLPLVPD
+456 WLPLISD

-489 KKADPSKFDLLIA
+489 KKADPSKFDMLIA

-516 LSSTLTESPVC
+516 LSSTLTESTVC

-573 DAKSS
+573 NVKSS
-578 SKESELVD
+578 SKENELVD

-623 NDSGQKRAVPVE
+623 NDSGQK
-635 KPNI
+635 

>member
-68 DKKAKTLTISD
+68 DKKAKILTISD

-89 VSSLGTIARSGTKN
+89 VSSLGTIARSGTKS

-212 GEASTMLNSASAIWT
+212 AEASTMLNSASAIWT

-578 SKESELVD
+578 SKENELVD

-623 NDSGQKRAVPVE
+623 NDSGQK
-635 KPNI
+635 

>member
-46 RFLASTNQSMQAS
+46 RFLASTDQSLQAE
-59 QELQIQIKS
+59 QELQIHIKS
-68 DKKAKTLTISD
+68 DKKAKTLTLSD
-79 NGVGMDSDDL
+79 NGIGMDSDDM
-89 VSSLGTIARSGTKN
+89 VSSLGTIARSGTQN
-103 FIEQLESSKQND
+103 FIKQLEASKEND
-115 ENKLSL
+115 DSKLSL

-141 ISRKVGSDKA
+141 ISRKAGSDKA
-151 YKWHSDGSNGY
+151 FKWHSDGATGY
-162 SLDDAERGEEGTDI
+162 SLDNAERSEAGTDI

-190 QRISYMVK
+190 QRISYMIK
-198 KYSDHLSAPIYWQD
+198 KYSDHLSAPIYWQNA
-212 GEASTMLNSASAIWT
+212 EESTMLNSASAIWT
-227 RPKSEITEE
+227 RPKSDITQE
-236 QYNSFY
+236 QYTSFY
-242 QQASSAY
+242 QQASAAY
-249 DTPYLTM
+249 DTPYLTL

-271 IPSTR
+271 VPSTR
-276 PMDLFN
+276 PVDLFN

-297 ITDECEEL
+297 ITDECEDL

-340 KKTIIR
+340 KKSIIR
-346 RVLSELKKQAGKK
+346 RVLSELKKQAGKN
-359 QEEYQKF
+359 QEAYENF
-366 WLDFGLVIKEG
+366 WLEFGLVVKEG
-377 LYEDQDFREKIL
+377 LYEDADFREKIL

-399 GDYISLAQYVS
+399 GGYISLAEYVS
-410 EMKEKQEEIYYLSS
+410 EMKEQQEEIYYLSS

-429 AEMSPHIEGFKAR
+429 AEISPHIEGFKAR

-456 WLPLVPD
+456 WLPLVPE

-477 DLDKFESENSEK
+477 DLDKFEQEDTEK
-489 KKADPSKFDLLIA
+489 KKADPSEFDMLIA
-502 RIKTNLGEKISDVR
+502 RIKTNLGEQIADVR
-516 LSSTLTESPVC
+516 LSSTLTESPAC
-527 LVADEG
+527 LVADEN

-546 NRDFQGAPRILE
+546 NKDFQGAPRILE
-558 INPDHELVIALNKLA
+558 LNPDHDLVAALNKMA
-573 DAKSS
+573 DAKSG
-578 SKESELVD
+578 SKENGLVD
-586 DAAFLLFDQAQ
+586 DASHLLFDQAQ
-597 IIEGRMPAD
+597 ILEGRMPSD
-606 LTAFSKRM
+606 LNAFSKRM
-614 TRIMSFSLK
+614 TRVMASSIMDDAQTK
-623 NDSGQKRAVPVE
+623 
-635 KPNI
+635 

>member
-68 DKKAKTLTISD
+68 DKKAKILTISD

-141 ISRKVGSDKA
+141 ISRKAGSDKA

-377 LYEDQDFREKIL
+377 LYEDQEFREKIL

-586 DAAFLLFDQAQ
+586 DAALLLFDQAQ

-623 NDSGQKRAVPVE
+623 SDSGQK
-635 KPNI
+635 

>member
-151 YKWHSDGSNGY
+151 CKWHSDGSNGY

-546 NRDFQGAPRILE
+546 NRDFQGAPRIME

-578 SKESELVD
+578 SKENELVD

-623 NDSGQKRAVPVE
+623 SDSGQK
-635 KPNI
+635 

>member
-46 RFLASTNQSMQAS
+46 RFLASTDQSLQAE
-59 QELQIQIKS
+59 QELQIHIKS

-79 NGVGMDSDDL
+79 NGIGMDSDDM
-89 VSSLGTIARSGTKN
+89 VSSLGTIARSGTQN
-103 FIEQLESSKQND
+103 FIKQLEASKEND
-115 ENKLSL
+115 DSKLSL

-141 ISRKVGSDKA
+141 ISRKAGSDKA
-151 YKWHSDGSNGY
+151 FKWHSDGATGY
-162 SLDDAERGEEGTDI
+162 SLDNAERSEAGTDI

-190 QRISYMVK
+190 QRISYMIK
-198 KYSDHLSAPIYWQD
+198 KYSDHLSAPIYWQNA
-212 GEASTMLNSASAIWT
+212 EESKMLNSASAIWT
-227 RPKSEITEE
+227 RPKSEITQE
-236 QYNSFY
+236 QYTSFY
-242 QQASSAY
+242 QQASAAY
-249 DTPYLTM
+249 DTPYLTL

-271 IPSTR
+271 VPSTR
-276 PMDLFN
+276 PVDLFN

-297 ITDECEEL
+297 ITDECEDL

-340 KKTIIR
+340 KKSIIR
-346 RVLSELKKQAGKK
+346 RVLSELKKQAGKN
-359 QEEYQKF
+359 QEAYENF
-366 WLDFGLVIKEG
+366 WLEFGLVVKEG
-377 LYEDQDFREKIL
+377 LYEDADFREKIL

-399 GDYISLAQYVS
+399 GGYISLAEYVS

-429 AEMSPHIEGFKAR
+429 AEISPHIEGFKAR

-456 WLPLVPD
+456 WLPLVPE

-471 ASRGAL
+471 ASRGAH
-477 DLDKFESENSEK
+477 DLDKFEQEDTEK
-489 KKADPSKFDLLIA
+489 KKADPSEFDMLMA
-502 RIKTNLGEKISDVR
+502 RIKTNLGEQIADVR
-516 LSSTLTESPVC
+516 LSSTLTESPAC
-527 LVADEG
+527 LVADEN

-546 NRDFQGAPRILE
+546 NKDFQGAPRILE
-558 INPDHELVIALNKLA
+558 LNPDHDLVAALNKMA
-573 DAKSS
+573 DAKSG
-578 SKESELVD
+578 SKENGLVD
-586 DAAFLLFDQAQ
+586 DASHLLFDQAQ
-597 IIEGRMPAD
+597 ILEGACP
-606 LTAFSKRM
+606 L
-614 TRIMSFSLK
+614 I
-623 NDSGQKRAVPVE
+623 
-635 KPNI
+635 

>member
-151 YKWHSDGSNGY
+151 YKWHSDGSSGY

-578 SKESELVD
+578 SKENELVD

-623 NDSGQKRAVPVE
+623 SDSGQK
-635 KPNI
+635 

>member
-46 RFLASTNQSMQAS
+46 RFIASTDQSLQAE
-59 QELQIQIKS
+59 QELQIHIKS

-79 NGVGMDSDDL
+79 NGIGMDSDDM
-89 VSSLGTIARSGTKN
+89 VSSLGTIARSGTQN
-103 FIEQLESSKQND
+103 FIKQLEASKEND
-115 ENKLSL
+115 DSKLSL

-141 ISRKVGSDKA
+141 ISRKAGSDKA
-151 YKWHSDGSNGY
+151 FKWHSDGATGY
-162 SLDDAERGEEGTDI
+162 SLDNAERSEAGTDI

-190 QRISYMVK
+190 QRISYMIK
-198 KYSDHLSAPIYWQD
+198 KYSDHLSAPIYWQNA
-212 GEASTMLNSASAIWT
+212 EESKMLNSASAIWT
-227 RPKSEITEE
+227 RPKSEITQE
-236 QYNSFY
+236 QYTSFY
-242 QQASSAY
+242 QQASAAY
-249 DTPYLTM
+249 DTPYLTL

-271 IPSTR
+271 VPSTR
-276 PMDLFN
+276 PVDLFN

-297 ITDECEEL
+297 ITDECEDL

-340 KKTIIR
+340 KKSIIR
-346 RVLSELKKQAGKK
+346 RVLSELKKQAGKN
-359 QEEYQKF
+359 QEAYENF
-366 WLDFGLVIKEG
+366 WLEFGLVVKEG
-377 LYEDQDFREKIL
+377 LYEDADFREKIL

-399 GDYISLAQYVS
+399 GGYISLAEYVS

-429 AEMSPHIEGFKAR
+429 AEISPHIEGFKAR

-456 WLPLVPD
+456 WLPLVPE

-471 ASRGAL
+471 ASRGAH
-477 DLDKFESENSEK
+477 DLDKFEQEDTEK
-489 KKADPSKFDLLIA
+489 KKADPSEFDMLIA
-502 RIKTNLGEKISDVR
+502 RIKTNLGEQIADVR
-516 LSSTLTESPVC
+516 LSSTLTESPAC
-527 LVADEG
+527 LVVDEN

-546 NRDFQGAPRILE
+546 NKDFQGVPRILE
-558 INPDHELVIALNKLA
+558 LNPDHDLVAALNKMA
-573 DAKSS
+573 DAKSG
-578 SKESELVD
+578 SKENGLVD
-586 DAAFLLFDQAQ
+586 DASHLLFDQAQ
-597 IIEGRMPAD
+597 ILEGRMPSD

-614 TRIMSFSLK
+614 TRVMACSIMDDTQTK
-623 NDSGQKRAVPVE
+623 
-635 KPNI
+635 

>member
-46 RFLASTNQSMQAS
+46 RFLASTDQSLQAE
-59 QELQIQIKS
+59 QELQIHIKS
-68 DKKAKTLTISD
+68 DKKAKTLTLSD
-79 NGVGMDSDDL
+79 NGIGMDSDDM
-89 VSSLGTIARSGTKN
+89 VSSLGTIARSGTQN
-103 FIEQLESSKQND
+103 FIKQLEASKEND
-115 ENKLSL
+115 DSKLSL

-135 AETVDV
+135 AETVNV
-141 ISRKVGSDKA
+141 ISRKAGSDKA
-151 YKWHSDGSNGY
+151 FKWHSDGATGY
-162 SLDDAERGEEGTDI
+162 SLDNAERSEAGTDI

-190 QRISYMVK
+190 QRISYMIK
-198 KYSDHLSAPIYWQD
+198 KYSDHLSAPIYWQNA
-212 GEASTMLNSASAIWT
+212 EESTMLNSASAIWT
-227 RPKSEITEE
+227 RPKSEITQE
-236 QYNSFY
+236 QYTSFY
-242 QQASSAY
+242 QQASAAY
-249 DTPYLTM
+249 DTPYLTL
-256 HNVTEGVTNFTSLLF
+256 HNITEGVTNFTSLLF
-271 IPSTR
+271 VPSTR
-276 PMDLFN
+276 PVDLFN

-297 ITDECEEL
+297 ITDECEDL

-340 KKTIIR
+340 KKSIIR
-346 RVLSELKKQAGKK
+346 RVLSELKKQAGKN
-359 QEEYQKF
+359 QEAYENF
-366 WLDFGLVIKEG
+366 WLEFGLVVKEG
-377 LYEDQDFREKIL
+377 LYEDADFREKIL

-399 GDYISLAQYVS
+399 GGYISLAEYVS
-410 EMKEKQEEIYYLSS
+410 EMKEQQEEIYYLSS

-429 AEMSPHIEGFKAR
+429 AEISPHIEGFKAR

-456 WLPLVPD
+456 WLPLVPE

-477 DLDKFESENSEK
+477 DLDKFEQEDTEK
-489 KKADPSKFDLLIA
+489 KKADPSEFDMLIA
-502 RIKTNLGEKISDVR
+502 RIKTNLGEQIADVR
-516 LSSTLTESPVC
+516 LSSTLTESPAC
-527 LVADEG
+527 LVADEN

-546 NRDFQGAPRILE
+546 NKDFQGAPRILE
-558 INPDHELVIALNKLA
+558 LNPDHDLVAALNKMA
-573 DAKSS
+573 DAKSG
-578 SKESELVD
+578 SKENGLVD
-586 DAAFLLFDQAQ
+586 DASHLLFDQAQ
-597 IIEGRMPAD
+597 ILEGRMPSD

-614 TRIMSFSLK
+614 TRVMASSIMDDAQTK
-623 NDSGQKRAVPVE
+623 
-635 KPNI
+635 

>member
-46 RFLASTNQSMQAS
+46 RFLASTDQSLQAE
-59 QELQIQIKS
+59 QELQIHIKS
-68 DKKAKTLTISD
+68 DKKAKTLTLSD
-79 NGVGMDSDDL
+79 NGIGMDSDDM
-89 VSSLGTIARSGTKN
+89 VSSLGTIARSGTQN
-103 FIEQLESSKQND
+103 FIKQLEASKEND
-115 ENKLSL
+115 DSKLSL

-141 ISRKVGSDKA
+141 ISRKAGSDKA
-151 YKWHSDGSNGY
+151 FKWHSDGATGY
-162 SLDDAERGEEGTDI
+162 SLDNAERSEAGTDI

-190 QRISYMVK
+190 QRISYMIK
-198 KYSDHLSAPIYWQD
+198 KYSDHLSAPIYWQNA
-212 GEASTMLNSASAIWT
+212 EESKMLNSASAIWT
-227 RPKSEITEE
+227 RPKSEITQE
-236 QYNSFY
+236 QYTSFY
-242 QQASSAY
+242 QQASAAY
-249 DTPYLTM
+249 DTPYLTL
-256 HNVTEGVTNFTSLLF
+256 HNITEGVTNFTSLLF
-271 IPSTR
+271 VPSTR
-276 PMDLFN
+276 PVDLFN

-297 ITDECEEL
+297 ITDECEDL

-340 KKTIIR
+340 KKSIIR
-346 RVLSELKKQAGKK
+346 RVLSELKKQAGKN
-359 QEEYQKF
+359 QEAYENF
-366 WLDFGLVIKEG
+366 WLEFGLVVKEG
-377 LYEDQDFREKIL
+377 LYEDADFREKIL

-399 GDYISLAQYVS
+399 GGYISLAEYVS
-410 EMKEKQEEIYYLSS
+410 EMREQQEEIYYLSS

-429 AEMSPHIEGFKAR
+429 AEISPHIEGFKAR

-456 WLPLVPD
+456 WLPLVPE
-463 FEGKKFKS
+463 FEGRKFKS
-471 ASRGAL
+471 ASRGAH
-477 DLDKFESENSEK
+477 DLDKFEQEDTEK
-489 KKADPSKFDLLIA
+489 KKADPSEFDMLIA
-502 RIKTNLGEKISDVR
+502 RIKTNLGEQIADVR
-516 LSSTLTESPVC
+516 LSSTLTESPAC
-527 LVADEG
+527 LVADEN

-546 NRDFQGAPRILE
+546 NKDFQGAPRILE
-558 INPDHELVIALNKLA
+558 LNPDHDLVAALNKMA
-573 DAKSS
+573 DAKSG
-578 SKESELVD
+578 SKENGLVD
-586 DAAFLLFDQAQ
+586 DASHLLFDQAQ
-597 IIEGRMPAD
+597 ILEGRMPSD

-614 TRIMSFSLK
+614 TRVMASSIMDDAQTK
-623 NDSGQKRAVPVE
+623 
-635 KPNI
+635 

>member
-59 QELQIQIKS
+59 QEFQIQIKS

-212 GEASTMLNSASAIWT
+212 AEASTMLNSASAIWT

-389 ELCRFYSCRK
+389 ELCRFYSCKK

-442 DIDVIVLSDPIDEF
+442 DIDVVVFSDPIDEF

-578 SKESELVD
+578 SKENELVD

-623 NDSGQKRAVPVE
+623 NDSGQK
-635 KPNI
+635 

>member
-1 MTIENRAFEADTS
+1 M
-14 KILDIVI
+14 
-21 HSLYS
+21 
-26 NREIF
+26 
-31 LRELISNASDALDKR
+31 
-46 RFLASTNQSMQAS
+46 
-59 QELQIQIKS
+59 
-68 DKKAKTLTISD
+68 
-79 NGVGMDSDDL
+79 G
-89 VSSLGTIARSGTKN
+89 
-103 FIEQLESSKQND
+103 
-115 ENKLSL
+115 
-121 IGQFG
+121 
-126 VGFYAAFMV
+126 
-135 AETVDV
+135 
-141 ISRKVGSDKA
+141 
-151 YKWHSDGSNGY
+151 
-162 SLDDAERGEEGTDI
+162 
-176 ILHLKKDAK
+176 
-185 EFLEE
+185 
-190 QRISYMVK
+190 
-198 KYSDHLSAPIYWQD
+198 
-212 GEASTMLNSASAIWT
+212 
-227 RPKSEITEE
+227 
-236 QYNSFY
+236 
-242 QQASSAY
+242 QASSAY

-463 FEGKKFKS
+463 FEGNKFKS

-527 LVADEG
+527 LVAAEG
-533 GMDIQMERLMKAH
+533 GM
-546 NRDFQGAPRILE
+546 
-558 INPDHELVIALNKLA
+558 
-573 DAKSS
+573 
-578 SKESELVD
+578 
-586 DAAFLLFDQAQ
+586 
-597 IIEGRMPAD
+597 
-606 LTAFSKRM
+606 
-614 TRIMSFSLK
+614 
-623 NDSGQKRAVPVE
+623 
-635 KPNI
+635 

>member
-79 NGVGMDSDDL
+79 NGIGMDSDDL

-135 AETVDV
+135 ADTVDV

-151 YKWHSDGSNGY
+151 YKWHSDGSTGY

-546 NRDFQGAPRILE
+546 NRDFQGAPRIME

-578 SKESELVD
+578 SKENELVD

-597 IIEGRMPAD
+597 IIEGRMPSD

-623 NDSGQKRAVPVE
+623 NDSGQK
-635 KPNI
+635 